1 MATAVTSNQHNQ
13 HEESVLDT
21 QAGRDASAEIADK
34 EQVLQ
39 MVNTGF
45 DEERVFDSEPY
56 MFAMEMLEDPKL
68 KDEAMYEKLVIRLSA
83 FFLNNEKIREDGG
96 LKPSQLE
103 VIRKSGFSQA
113 YRVKLH
119 KCLREL
125 LIHIVNER
133 NVAVKK
139 R

>member
-21 QAGRDASAEIADK
+21 QVGRDASAEIADK

-56 MFAMEMLEDPKL
+56 IFAMEMLEDPKL
-68 KDEAMYEKLVIRLSA
+68 KDDAMYEKLVIRLSA

-96 LKPSQLE
+96 LKPSQ
-103 VIRKSGFSQA
+103 
-113 YRVKLH
+113 
-119 KCLREL
+119 
-125 LIHIVNER
+125 
-133 NVAVKK
+133 
-139 R
+139 